1 MTHDID
7 AGQQV
12 IGQASNLGA
21 EPLVLT
27 EAEMENA
34 SGGLPIAVLVL
45 CVGAALL
52 YSGN

>member
-1 MTHDID
+1 MTHDVD

-12 IGQASNLGA
+12 IGQASIFDS

-34 SGGLPIAVLVL
+34 SGGLPIAIIEGIKHTV
-45 CVGAALL
+45 AR
-52 YSGN
+52 